1 MAMGERWQIT
11 AHHSKLSPPCVATRA
26 SRATSGRIWR
36 ERKTKWGEDREDR
49 ATRGALD
56 PPDGHP
62 TQTDA
67 HIMRMARQA
76 PTSLTPRLVFELK
89 AQGQEKSH
97 HQFHK
102 GLAVAK
108 QLHVGRFVLKIDGDG
123 PVFTGLAGSA
133 AHGSPSGQ
141 MVGVA
146 DDPRWTHAFPISRG
160 WGFTTK
166 SGGMWKLAAG

>member
-1 MAMGERWQIT
+1 MR
-11 AHHSKLSPPCVATRA
+11 
-26 SRATSGRIWR
+26 
-36 ERKTKWGEDREDR
+36 EDREDR
-49 ATRGALD
+49 SARGALD

-76 PTSLTPRLVFELK
+76 PTSLTRRLVCELQ
-89 AQGQEKSH
+89 AQGQDKSH

-123 PVFTGLAGSA
+123 PIGAGLVSGVS
-133 AHGSPSGQ
+133 HGSPSGQ
-141 MVGVA
+141 MVGA
-146 DDPRWTHAFPISRG
+146 TDDPRWG
-160 WGFTTK
+160 
-166 SGGMWKLAAG
+166 

>member
-1 MAMGERWQIT
+1 MR
-11 AHHSKLSPPCVATRA
+11 
-26 SRATSGRIWR
+26 
-36 ERKTKWGEDREDR
+36 EDREDR
-49 ATRGALD
+49 SARGALD

-76 PTSLTPRLVFELK
+76 PTSLTRRLVFELQ
-89 AQGQEKSH
+89 AQGQDKSH

-108 QLHVGRFVLKIDGDG
+108 QLYVGRFVLKIDGDG
-123 PVFTGLAGSA
+123 PVFMGLAGSA
-133 AHGSPSGQ
+133 SHGSSSGQ

-166 SGGMWKLAAG
+166 SGGMCKVLEVLFLGEVSSAFLPSKQACWAHQFRYV